1 MKRVVITGARGFI
14 GQQALQYLD
23 REAFEIHCV
32 TRDKDGES
40 SHHDVIWHIT
50 DLLDATES
58 YDLFSSVRPTHLLH
72 FAWYTEPGKYWTS
85 ERNLDWINASLL
97 MLKHFIKFNGERVVF
112 AGTCAE
118 YDWSY
123 GFCSENVTPERP
135 RTLYGVSKNSLRQV
149 SESFCTQNDVSFS
162 WGRIFFLYGPH
173 EHPSRLVPS
182 VITSLLKDEQ
192 AKVTHGSQIRD
203 FLYCED
209 VASAMVALLDS
220 DVEGTVN
227 IGSGVPV
234 SIRDVVNKISLI
246 LGRTELIRYGAIQ
259 TPEDEPP
266 LIVAD
271 VRRLNNE
278 VGWKQ
283 RYNLDAGLDKTI
295 QWWKKAIQ

>member
-23 REAFEIHCV
+23 REDFEIHCV
-32 TRDKDGES
+32 TRDKGGES
-40 SHHDVIWHIT
+40 NHQDVIWHIT
-50 DLLDATES
+50 DLLNATES
-58 YDLFSSVRPTHLLH
+58 YDLFSSVRPSHLLH
-72 FAWYTEPGKYWTS
+72 FAWYTEPDKYWTS

-97 MLKHFIKFNGERVVF
+97 MLKHFIKFKGERVIF

-118 YDWSY
+118 YDLSY

-135 RTLYGVSKNSLRQV
+135 QTLYGVSKNSLRQV

-162 WGRIFFLYGPH
+162 WGRIFFLYGPN

-192 AKVTHGSQIRD
+192 AKVTHGRQIRD
-203 FLYCED
+203 FLYSED

-220 DVEGTVN
+220 DVAGTVN

-234 SIRDVVNKISLI
+234 SIRDVVNKISSKI
-246 LGRTELIRYGAIQ
+246 GKSELIKYGIIRI
-259 TPEDEPP
+259 PKDDPP

-271 VRRLNNE
+271 VRRLNEE

-283 RYNLDAGLDKTI
+283 KYSLDTGLDKTI
-295 QWWKKAIQ
+295 EWWKKKLA